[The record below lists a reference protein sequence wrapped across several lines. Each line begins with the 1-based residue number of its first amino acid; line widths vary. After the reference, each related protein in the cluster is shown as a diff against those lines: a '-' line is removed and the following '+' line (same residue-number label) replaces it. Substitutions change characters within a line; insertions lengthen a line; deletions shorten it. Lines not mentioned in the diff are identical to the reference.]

1 MRWGDDMT
9 SVLIVDDHPV
19 VLQGCRCILE
29 DAGITTV
36 LEASD
41 AATGYEVFRN
51 HRPDVGIIDLSM
63 RDDGLGGMSL
73 IRRINA
79 DDRRFPILV
88 LSMHR
93 DSTIVLQAL
102 EAGALGYVLKDT
114 ATEDL
119 LKAVAE
125 VQRGNRYLSHSLAIE
140 VAVAR
145 MPPRSPSLADLTP
158 RELDALILLA
168 KGETY
173 SRIAEELRISYKTV
187 VNVSVQLR
195 KSSTSTLC
203 PHWCKGRCSC
213 SRAQMFRR
221 VGRSRDPFAK
231 TSRVVG
237 EPYPLLLARNPC
249 NNFAVG
255 AGA

>member
-1 MRWGDDMT
+1 MT

-19 VLQGCRCILE
+19 VLQGCRRILE

-36 LEASD
+36 IEARD
-41 AATGYEVFRN
+41 TAAGYELFRN
-51 HRPDVGIIDLSM
+51 HRPDVGVIDLSM

-73 IRRINA
+73 IRRIKA
-79 DDRRFPILV
+79 DNRRFPIVV

-93 DSTIVLQAL
+93 DPTIVLQAL

-125 VQRGNRYLSHSLAIE
+125 VQRGGRYLSHSLAIE

-145 MPPRSPSLADLTP
+145 VPPRLRSLADLTP
-158 RELDALILLA
+158 RELDALTLLA

-173 SRIAEELRISYKTV
+173 SHIAEELHISYKTV
-187 VNVSVQLR
+187 VNISVQL
-195 KSSTSTLC
+195 KKKLDVNTL
-203 PHWCKGRCSC
+203 PALVRRAVQLLSPTDVSD
-213 SRAQMFRR
+213 SRLQWR
-221 VGRSRDPFAK
+221 PFAK
-231 TSRVVG
+231 TSRVVSG
-237 EPYPLLLARNPC
+237 TISTFARAYSVQQLL
-249 NNFAVG
+249 
-255 AGA
+255 

>member
-1 MRWGDDMT
+1 MT

-19 VLQGCRCILE
+19 VLQGCRRILE

-41 AATGYEVFRN
+41 AATGYELFRN

-79 DDRRFPILV
+79 DNRPFPIIV

-93 DSTIVLQAL
+93 DPTIVLQAL

-114 ATEDL
+114 AIEDL

-125 VQRGNRYLSHSLAIE
+125 VQRGGRYLSHSLAIE

-145 MPPRSPSLADLTP
+145 VPPRSRSLADLTP
-158 RELDALILLA
+158 RELDALTLLA

-173 SRIAEELRISYKTV
+173 SHIAEELHISYKTV
-187 VNVSVQLR
+187 VNISVQL
-195 KSSTSTLC
+195 KKKLDVNTL
-203 PHWCKGRCSC
+203 PALVRRAVQLLSPTDVSD
-213 SRAQMFRR
+213 SRQQ
-221 VGRSRDPFAK
+221 
-231 TSRVVG
+231 
-237 EPYPLLLARNPC
+237 
-249 NNFAVG
+249 
-255 AGA
+255 